1 MRIAI
6 AQRLTLAHGIRGGM
20 ETQAQALAAGLAAR
34 GHALLILTAPL
45 PDGRGAGEEC
55 GVPVRYVAPG
65 SHRWYQRRWW
75 EACYRELVQQHH
87 QAPFDVLLSHSAGAL
102 GYVERVA
109 CELHLPCVVIL
120 HGTLAGELRTRLND
134 IATPRGI
141 YRLMRFA
148 SRAPG
153 MLARWRRVVDSVDR
167 WIAVA
172 PQVAHDAAREI
183 GMPADRISVI
193 PNGIDTTR
201 FQPDAEARARTRRR
215 LGIAAD
221 APLLIASGRLE
232 REKGFD
238 TAIAAVTRLRNHWPE
253 LRLLIAGGGR
263 DSARLETLARPLGEA
278 VQFVGHV
285 PHAELA
291 SFLAAGDL
299 YLMPTRCAEGLS
311 LALIEALASGLPVL
325 TTRSGGEAIIDIGR
339 TGILL
344 PPASPDA
351 WADSIEHL
359 LRHDRLRRA
368 MGLLARQMAVARYSQ
383 ERMVALSEAALME
396 AHEVW
401 RFRRIGYHHAV

>member
-20 ETQAQALAAGLAAR
+20 ETQAQTLATGLAER

-45 PDGRGAGEEC
+45 PDGRSTGEEC

-75 EACYRELVQQHH
+75 DACYRELAQQHH
-87 QAPFDVLLSHSAGAL
+87 RIPFDVLLSQSAGAL
-102 GYVERVA
+102 GYVERAV
-109 CELHLPCVVIL
+109 CELGLPCVVVL
-120 HGTLAGELRTRLND
+120 HGTLTGELRTRLND

-141 YRLMRFA
+141 YRLIRFA

-153 MLARWRRVVDSVDR
+153 MLARWRRVVDRVDR
-167 WIAVA
+167 WIAIAPHVA
-172 PQVAHDAAREI
+172 RDAQREI
-183 GMPADRISVI
+183 GMPAGRISVI
-193 PNGIDTTR
+193 PNGIDSAR
-201 FQPDAEARARTRRR
+201 FQPDAEARAGARRR

-221 APLLIASGRLE
+221 APLLVATGRLE

-238 TAIAAVTRLRNHWPE
+238 TAIAALARLRDHWPE
-253 LRLLIAGGGR
+253 LRLLIAGSGR
-263 DSARLETLARPLGEA
+263 DSARLEKLARPLGEA
-278 VQFVGHV
+278 VRFVGHV

-299 YLMPTRCAEGLS
+299 YLMPTRCTEGLS

-325 TTRSGGEAIIDIGR
+325 ATRAGGEAIIDTGR
-339 TGILL
+339 SGILL
-344 PPASPDA
+344 PPADPDA
-351 WADSIEHL
+351 WAASIEHL

-368 MGLLARQMAVARYSQ
+368 MGVLARQTAVARYSQ
-383 ERMVALSEAALME
+383 ERMIALSEAVLME
-396 AHEVW
+396 AHGV
-401 RFRRIGYHHAV
+401 RRLHRIAHHHAL